1 MEDPARRLPLGMF
14 VLLLAS
20 LWLPA
25 TALGMQPAFDS
36 ELNDPPLERS
46 VFVGQ
51 PIDGDVARVL
61 SMLEG
66 SWKTTA
72 ASGDGEGEASLWMH
86 TMPFETD
93 LLGRAVYVEVHAD
106 GTPWRPMQQLI
117 FRVYRFGDELRL
129 RTYEFREP
137 DRARVLANLWLAPKH
152 IPVDTIRA
160 DELIPTM
167 DLTLERTNGG
177 YEGQTPVAY
186 PTGEYA
192 SVERRVSMTIRP
204 DRLVS
209 TETLYGVDGQPLP
222 SRHDSERRWERAQ
235 LPATVEVGEDG
246 LVVIELEPG
255 RTDGPPTDEGDILFI
270 NYEGWRTDGV
280 LFDST
285 LTGGL
290 ALRTVYPPRVIGG
303 FRHGIEPMVEG
314 MRRKLIIPPE
324 LGYGQ
329 AAVQG
334 IPPGSTLIFQI
345 HILKIEQS
353 PAMPMEDRVK
363 RPDRP

>member
-1 MEDPARRLPLGMF
+1 MDDRSRRPVLALVPALIA
-14 VLLLAS
+14 V
-20 LWLPA
+20 LWLPVVA
-25 TALGMQPAFDS
+25 MGLQPQFDS
-36 ELNDPPLERS
+36 ELNEPPLERS

-51 PIDGDVARVL
+51 PIDGDVSRVI

-66 SWKTTA
+66 SWKTLA
-72 ASGDGEGEASLWMH
+72 ATGDSEGEPAVWMH
-86 TMPFETD
+86 MLPFETE
-93 LLGRAVYVEVHAD
+93 LLGRAIYVEVHAD
-106 GTPWRPMQQLI
+106 GTPWLPVQQMI

-137 DRARVLANLWLAPKH
+137 ERAHVLANLWLAPKH
-152 IPVDTIRA
+152 IPLDTIRA

-167 DLTLERTNGG
+167 DLVLERARGG
-177 YEGQTPVAY
+177 YSGSTPMAY

-192 SVERRVSMTIRP
+192 AVERRVSMTIRP
-204 DRLVS
+204 DELVS
-209 TETLYGVDGQPLP
+209 AETLYGVDGQALP
-222 SRHDSERRWERAQ
+222 SVGTGERRWARAQ
-235 LPATVEVGEDG
+235 LPATVEIGEDG
-246 LVVIELEPG
+246 LVIIELEPG

-285 LTGGL
+285 LVGGL

-314 MRRKLIIPPE
+314 LRRKLIIPPE

-334 IPPGSTLIFQI
+334 IPPGSTLIFHI

-363 RPDRP
+363 RLDRP